1 MKNKVLV
8 KIILP
13 ELDRSYDIFLPVN
26 EIVWK
31 AKKLILKAISDLYG
45 KFPYNNDFFLL
56 NKSNGIFY
64 NNNLTIINTDIRNGS
79 ELVLISCK

>member
-31 AKKLILKAISDLYG
+31 AKKLILKAISDLY
-45 KFPYNNDFFLL
+45 
-56 NKSNGIFY
+56 
-64 NNNLTIINTDIRNGS
+64 
-79 ELVLISCK
+79 E